1 MEVVA
6 QQTGVKA
13 TDRHL
18 PPGGTV
24 HPGTVHPLTLIVM
37 ISTTTTTHPREG
49 VGVVEGVVGLA
60 EMEEIEILE
69 EVGGG
74 VTPPVTTPATTL
86 VTLPVATILQT
97 EDNTAKDE
105 GDSATEGG

>member
-49 VGVVEGVVGLA
+49 VGVVEGVAGLGVVV
-60 EMEEIEILE
+60 EEVEILE
-69 EVGGG
+69 EMVGG
-74 VTPPVTTPATTL
+74 VTPPVTPVTTL
-86 VTLPVATILQT
+86 VTLPVILQMEVKT
-97 EDNTAKDE
+97 TQDE
-105 GDSATEGG
+105 GDNATEGG